1 MIAVTCF
8 LPPVGDCHSTTKPR
22 IIEDEWF
29 WVHHDICSILTPIV
43 VCSPVITICQLCVCV
58 MLLWLLI
65 GKTVSDP
72 NAVWAAYYAAQAQP
86 YTYPAAVQPTLQ
98 SVTGQQAAPYA
109 ALSRATVTPQ
119 PSMLYASCCLMIV
132 ESLMFCCCAS
142 SFFSAVCIW

>member
-1 MIAVTCF
+1 MK
-8 LPPVGDCHSTTKPR
+8 PV
-22 IIEDEWF
+22 I
-29 WVHHDICSILTPIV
+29 TPV
-43 VCSPVITICQLCVCV
+43 LVCSPPSAVCV

-109 ALSRATVTPQ
+109 ALSRAAVTPQ
-119 PSMLYASCCLMIV
+119 PSVFCLSCRPMIV
-132 ESLMFCCCAS
+132 EDLGFCCCAS
-142 SFFSAVCIW
+142 LSFLIFVLDT